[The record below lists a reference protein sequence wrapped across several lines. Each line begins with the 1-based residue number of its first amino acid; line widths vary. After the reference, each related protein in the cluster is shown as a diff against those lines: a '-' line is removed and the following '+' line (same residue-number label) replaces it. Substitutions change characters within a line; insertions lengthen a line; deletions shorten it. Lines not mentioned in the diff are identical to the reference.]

1 MKKNKHSLKIS
12 RSCFGDTTLD
22 GYPIA
27 TYSNDELKILKN
39 LLTQVLDEVNEYIK
53 DVAMSRN
60 LMRMALMMA
69 ATAAYAQDDIFGCS
83 SPRLDAPSG
92 NIPSDKQKCQPK
104 AQHEFI
110 IKGVKIMAASKKDAI
125 KKFNHRKK

>member
-1 MKKNKHSLKIS
+1 
-12 RSCFGDTTLD
+12 
-22 GYPIA
+22 
-27 TYSNDELKILKN
+27 
-39 LLTQVLDEVNEYIK
+39 
-53 DVAMSRN
+53 
-60 LMRMALMMA
+60 MRMALMMA

-110 IKGVKIMAASKKDAI
+110 IKGIKIMAASKKDAI
-125 KKFNHRKK
+125 KSIIIIKSKAYEQIRIYSRRYSKN